1 LLAAFAVI
9 ERRSQAPLMPF
20 SIFRIRAVTG
30 SNVAGLALGAAVFGM
45 IFLLTLYM
53 QQVLGYSP
61 IQTGLAWLAMSL
73 TALAF
78 SIAASVLVT
87 KIGPKIPLVTGLVL
101 SGAGF
106 AILSQISAGG
116 SYLGDLLPG
125 MLVAGSGF
133 GLAFV
138 AMSIGALEGIQ
149 ERDSGLAS
157 GLINTT
163 QQVGGALGVGV
174 LSTLAL
180 TRTDN
185 LLAGGASQAAA
196 LTEGFQIG
204 LIAAAAFAATGAVAA
219 LALIRGKP
227 KPQPQE
233 TSEPVVTRARPTRTI
248 TGTVKTPGA
257 RASFSKL
264 S

>member
-1 LLAAFAVI
+1 
-9 ERRSQAPLMPF
+9 
-20 SIFRIRAVTG
+20 
-30 SNVAGLALGAAVFGM
+30 M

-61 IQTGLAWLAMSL
+61 IETGIAWLAMSL
-73 TALAF
+73 TALAA

-87 KIGPKIPLVTGLVL
+87 RIGPKIPLVTGLAV
-101 SGAGF
+101 GAAGL

-116 SYLGDLLPG
+116 SYVGDLLPG
-125 MLVAGSGF
+125 MLVVGTGL

-138 AMSIGALEGIQ
+138 AMSIGALEGIE

-157 GLINTT
+157 GLMNTT
-163 QQVGGALGVGV
+163 QQVGGALGVAV

-185 LLAGGASQAAA
+185 LLADGTSQPSA

-204 LIAAAAFAATGAVAA
+204 LIAAAAFAVIGAVAA
-219 LALIRGKP
+219 LGLIRGKP
-227 KPQPQE
+227 KPQLQE
-233 TSEPVVTRARPTRTI
+233 TSDAVSTSAAPQPAPARAR
-248 TGTVKTPGA
+248 
-257 RASFSKL
+257 
-264 S
+264 

>member
-1 LLAAFAVI
+1 
-9 ERRSQAPLMPF
+9 
-20 SIFRIRAVTG
+20 
-30 SNVAGLALGAAVFGM
+30 
-45 IFLLTLYM
+45 
-53 QQVLGYSP
+53 
-61 IQTGLAWLAMSL
+61 
-73 TALAF
+73 
-78 SIAASVLVT
+78 VLVT
-87 KIGPKIPLVTGLVL
+87 KIGPKIPLVTGLVV
-101 SGAGF
+101 GAAGL

-125 MLVAGSGF
+125 MLVVGSGL

-138 AMSIGALEGIQ
+138 SMSIGALEGIE
-149 ERDSGLAS
+149 ERDAGLAS

-163 QQVGGALGVGV
+163 QQVGGALGVAV

-185 LLAGGASQAAA
+185 LLADGAAQPSA

-204 LIAAAAFAATGAVAA
+204 LIAAATFAAIGAVAA

-233 TSEPVVTRARPTRTI
+233 TSDAVVTRARPQ
-248 TGTVKTPGA
+248 PAPSQA
-257 RASFSKL
+257 R
-264 S
+264 